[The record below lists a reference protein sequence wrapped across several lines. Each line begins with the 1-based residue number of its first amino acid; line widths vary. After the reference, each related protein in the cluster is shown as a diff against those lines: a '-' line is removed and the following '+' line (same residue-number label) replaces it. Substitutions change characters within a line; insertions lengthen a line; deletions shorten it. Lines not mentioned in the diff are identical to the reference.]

1 MPDCVLSNDNR
12 FYTALEANYGS
23 VPSITASER
32 LAVIKLRIQQQLET
46 RTRRDKTGGRTFK
59 GVSPGSRKRTQF
71 NLQTYLVENPAPT
84 SPPAVGPLVQGAM
97 GSAPVVFSGSTA
109 GSGSTTTQVEFSSAH
124 GLIKGQAFGHGGDIR
139 FVASVVNSTR
149 VQLNAPFTMAPASG
163 ETLTP
168 AVTYFPA
175 SDLPSVSIFDYWD
188 PAGAIDRILVG
199 GSCSRMRVK
208 VNSDYHE
215 LEFSGEAQDVID
227 SESFASGQGQLSSFP
242 TEPVIGSTTSLPIP
256 GNLGQAWLG
265 TPANKF
271 LTVTSALIEVDND
284 VDLRNREFGTSVP
297 QCITAGVR
305 RVTANFELIEADD
318 DQSRGLYSAARN
330 ETPVGVM
337 FQLGETPGS
346 LLGIHMSSVVPQ
358 VPEFNDDERLLR
370 WEFSS
375 ARAQGDTDDE
385 VVIAFG

>member
-1 MPDCVLSNDNR
+1 MSDCILSNDNR
-12 FYTALEANYGS
+12 FYTELEASYGS
-23 VPSITASER
+23 VPGITASER
-32 LAVIKLRIQQQLET
+32 LAVIKLRIQQELET
-46 RTRRDKTGGRTFK
+46 RARRDKTGGRTFK

-71 NLQTYLVENPAPT
+71 NLQTYLVENPTPI

-97 GSAPVVFSGSTA
+97 GSAPLVFSGGTA
-109 GSGSTTTQVEFSSAH
+109 GSGSTTAQVEFSSAH

-139 FVASVVNSTR
+139 FVASVVNSTS
-149 VQLNAPFTMAPASG
+149 VQVNAPFTMVPASG
-163 ETLTP
+163 EALTP

-227 SESFASGQGQLSSFP
+227 SESFTAGQGQLSSFP
-242 TEPVIGSTTSLPIP
+242 AEPVVSSTTSLPIP

-318 DQSRGLYSAARN
+318 DQFRGLYSAARS

-346 LLGIHMSSVVPQ
+346 LLGVHMSSVVPQ

>member
-1 MPDCVLSNDNR
+1 MPDCILSNDNR
-12 FYTALEANYGS
+12 FYTELEASYGS
-23 VPSITASER
+23 VPAITASER
-32 LAVIKLRIQQQLET
+32 LAVIKLRIQQELET
-46 RTRRDKTGGRTFK
+46 RARRDKTGGRTFK

-71 NLQTYLVENPAPT
+71 NLQTYLVENPTPT

-97 GSAPVVFSGSTA
+97 GSAPLVFSGGTA
-109 GSGSTTTQVEFSSAH
+109 GSGSTTAQVEFSSAH

-139 FVASVVNSTR
+139 FVASVVNSTS
-149 VQLNAPFTMAPASG
+149 VQVNAPFTMAPASG

-227 SESFASGQGQLSSFP
+227 SESFTTGQGQLSSFP
-242 TEPVIGSTTSLPIP
+242 AEPVISSTTSLPIP

-305 RVTANFELIEADD
+305 RVSANFEVIEADD
-318 DQSRGLYSAARN
+318 DQSRALYSAARS

-346 LLGIHMSSVVPQ
+346 LLGVHMSSVVPQ

>member
-139 FVASVVNSTR
+139 FVASVVNSTS
-149 VQLNAPFTMAPASG
+149 VQVNAPFTMAPASG

-227 SESFASGQGQLSSFP
+227 SESFTSGQGQLSSFP

-305 RVTANFELIEADD
+305 RVTATFELIEADD

-358 VPEFNDDERLLR
+358 VPEFNDDDRLLR

>member
-1 MPDCVLSNDNR
+1 M
-12 FYTALEANYGS
+12 
-23 VPSITASER
+23 
-32 LAVIKLRIQQQLET
+32 
-46 RTRRDKTGGRTFK
+46 
-59 GVSPGSRKRTQF
+59 
-71 NLQTYLVENPAPT
+71 
-84 SPPAVGPLVQGAM
+84 
-97 GSAPVVFSGSTA
+97 
-109 GSGSTTTQVEFSSAH
+109 
-124 GLIKGQAFGHGGDIR
+124 
-139 FVASVVNSTR
+139 
-149 VQLNAPFTMAPASG
+149 
-163 ETLTP
+163 
-168 AVTYFPA
+168 
-175 SDLPSVSIFDYWD
+175 
-188 PAGAIDRILVG
+188 
-199 GSCSRMRVK
+199 
-208 VNSDYHE
+208 
-215 LEFSGEAQDVID
+215 
-227 SESFASGQGQLSSFP
+227 
-242 TEPVIGSTTSLPIP
+242 PIP

-318 DQSRGLYSAARN
+318 DQFRGLYSAARS

-346 LLGIHMSSVVPQ
+346 LLGVHMSSVVPQ

>member
-139 FVASVVNSTR
+139 FVASVVNSTS
-149 VQLNAPFTMAPASG
+149 VQVNAPFSMAPASG

-227 SESFASGQGQLSSFP
+227 SESFTSGQGQLSSFP

-318 DQSRGLYSAARN
+318 DQSRGLYSAARS

>member
-242 TEPVIGSTTSLPIP
+242 AEPVIGSTTSLPIP

>member
-139 FVASVVNSTR
+139 FVASVVNSTS
-149 VQLNAPFTMAPASG
+149 VQVNAPFSMAPASG

-227 SESFASGQGQLSSFP
+227 SESFTSGQGQLSSFP